1 MYGDWLLSFRFHDGV
16 RVLERFR
23 IVYNPVCITESKF
36 KYFFTI
42 YCRHGKWFYPIA
54 YFYLLI
60 NFKNIKGPTYMYF
73 YILLFICYY
82 FSHLTVLFSVT
93 WLFLVLSLV
102 FLLLF
107 FNIYF
112 MFHSVKV
119 RTLQMLLSISE
130 VQQLFIFRIE
140 MLFSDY
146 GPVVGNLFYVGSY
159 LHMIFTKWCP
169 LFYSEYIE
177 RKILFKMKI
186 LLIL

>member
-1 MYGDWLLSFRFHDGV
+1 
-16 RVLERFR
+16 
-23 IVYNPVCITESKF
+23 
-36 KYFFTI
+36 
-42 YCRHGKWFYPIA
+42 
-54 YFYLLI
+54 
-60 NFKNIKGPTYMYF
+60 
-73 YILLFICYY
+73 
-82 FSHLTVLFSVT
+82 
-93 WLFLVLSLV
+93 
-102 FLLLF
+102 
-107 FNIYF
+107 

-140 MLFSDY
+140 MLFSDH
-146 GPVVGNLFYVGSY
+146 GPVVGNLFYVGSN